1 MRPTLE
7 QVEVFVLAARHGS
20 FSGAARA
27 MGRSQSTVSTSI
39 ANLEIALDT
48 ELFDRSS
55 RFPVLTAEGETL
67 LPEAKALYD
76 RGLAFERHGDS
87 LSQGQPTNI
96 TLAVGIP
103 HRQLSPV
110 LTRFADKFPFVDL
123 SIRNP
128 ANGDVRSSVLNDEAL
143 LGIAFALPDYPEEL
157 AFRQLG
163 RLFMTHVVHRD
174 HPLATL
180 RNLSFDDIRD
190 VRHLAYASYS
200 RALPTSEYL
209 QSTQTWHS
217 DSYQAL
223 IELVKSGVGWAT
235 GPRQLILE
243 EIATGELVE
252 LQLGAY
258 PFTDWEVNVDL
269 IWRRGRRFPPVDE
282 WLRLQLCRH
291 RIHELG
297 RDGQDTTRL

>member
-1 MRPTLE
+1 
-7 QVEVFVLAARHGS
+7 
-20 FSGAARA
+20 

-48 ELFDRSS
+48 ELFDRTS
-55 RFPVLTAEGETL
+55 RFPAVTPEGEKL
-67 LPEAKALYD
+67 LQEAKALYG
-76 RGLAFERHGDS
+76 RGIAFERHGDS
-87 LSQGQPTNI
+87 LSQGEPTEI

-110 LTRFADKFPFVDL
+110 LTRFAEKFPYVDL
-123 SIRNP
+123 TIRNP
-128 ANGDVRSSVLNDEAL
+128 ANGDVRSSVQNDEAL
-143 LGIAFALPDYPEEL
+143 LGIAFALPDYPEDP

-163 RLFMTHVVHRD
+163 RLFMTHVVDRK
-174 HPLATL
+174 HPLATVLSPGFEDL
-180 RNLSFDDIRD
+180 RGY
-190 VRHLAYASYS
+190 RHLAYTSCS

-235 GPRQLILE
+235 IPRQLILE

-252 LQLGAY
+252 LQMGAY
-258 PFTDWEVNVDL
+258 PFTDWELNVDL
-269 IWRRGRRFPPVDE
+269 IWRRGRRFPRVEE

-291 RIHELG
+291 RIHEIG
-297 RDGQDTTRL
+297 RGGQDTTRL